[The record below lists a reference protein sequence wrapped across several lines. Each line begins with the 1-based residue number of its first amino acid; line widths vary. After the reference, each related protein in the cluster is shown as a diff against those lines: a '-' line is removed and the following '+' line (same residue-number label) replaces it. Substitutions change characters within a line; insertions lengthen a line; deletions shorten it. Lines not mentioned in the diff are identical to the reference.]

1 MLLITGADQYIG
13 YAIASHMAQFEHLRS
28 QIRVLCQS
36 KTRCHGFSTAGID
49 VRQVDYNHPNDLSLA
64 LRGVDH
70 IVLAIGSEGD
80 RVENAKHICT
90 VAAHSGVSSIICVSS
105 IGAVSRIHPAL
116 QDYGIIEEQVMHST
130 CQYTILRLDFLQQ
143 YFHLW
148 SSYAEKQRKLLL
160 PVNEDTEICPVDI
173 ADVCKVL
180 ESLLLCEEKKLRSTL
195 EDEHDGQVYSLTGP
209 EALNGKQIVKQ
220 LADATGYEQFKFYR
234 GRPMDLGYY
243 LRDLGKDVW
252 FDARLKQEMSQIYH
266 DKFENED
273 YKKKAYNV
281 PTDKQVQSF
290 LDFFDWVQRTSGS
303 VCVPHTTMLT
313 HEPSKVIKSFF
324 EENANSFKP
333 RV

>member
-1 MLLITGADQYIG
+1 M
-13 YAIASHMAQFEHLRS
+13 
-28 QIRVLCQS
+28 
-36 KTRCHGFSTAGID
+36 
-49 VRQVDYNHPNDLSLA
+49 
-64 LRGVDH
+64 
-70 IVLAIGSEGD
+70 
-80 RVENAKHICT
+80 
-90 VAAHSGVSSIICVSS
+90 
-105 IGAVSRIHPAL
+105 
-116 QDYGIIEEQVMHST
+116 
-130 CQYTILRLDFLQQ
+130 DFLQQ

-281 PTDKQVQSF
+281 PTGKEVKF
-290 LDFFDWVQRTSGS
+290 E
-303 VCVPHTTMLT
+303 TMVT
-313 HEPSKVIKSFF
+313 G
-324 EENANSFKP
+324 
-333 RV
+333 

>member
-36 KTRCHGFSTAGID
+36 KTRCRGFSTAGID

-130 CQYTILRLDFLQQ
+130 CQYTILR
-143 YFHLW
+143 Y
-148 SSYAEKQRKLLL
+148 LL
-160 PVNEDTEICPVDI
+160 
-173 ADVCKVL
+173 
-180 ESLLLCEEKKLRSTL
+180 
-195 EDEHDGQVYSLTGP
+195 H
-209 EALNGKQIVKQ
+209 
-220 LADATGYEQFKFYR
+220 F
-234 GRPMDLGYY
+234 
-243 LRDLGKDVW
+243 
-252 FDARLKQEMSQIYH
+252 
-266 DKFENED
+266 
-273 YKKKAYNV
+273 
-281 PTDKQVQSF
+281 
-290 LDFFDWVQRTSGS
+290 
-303 VCVPHTTMLT
+303 
-313 HEPSKVIKSFF
+313 
-324 EENANSFKP
+324 
-333 RV
+333 